1 MKTVFVSIATVVTIS
16 VMAAVH
22 WSSDAIINALK
33 QGDADKLSTYFDTFI
48 DIKLPEKEEIKN
60 VSKNQATIAIK
71 SFFETAAIKGFE
83 VTSQRELG
91 GTKYMTGKLTSNGK
105 TYNITLMMK
114 SKGDEVT
121 IITIRIG

>member
-33 QGDADKLSTYFDTFI
+33 QGDADKLSAYFDTFI

>member
-1 MKTVFVSIATVVTIS
+1 MKTVFVSIVTVVTMS

-33 QGDADKLSTYFDTFI
+33 QGDAEKLSTYFDTFI

-60 VSKNQATIAIK
+60 VSKNQASIAIK

-91 GTKYMTGKLTSNGK
+91 GTKYMTGKLIGNGK

-114 SKGDEVT
+114 SKGDEVA

>member
-1 MKTVFVSIATVVTIS
+1 
-16 VMAAVH
+16 MAAVH

-114 SKGDEVT
+114 SKGDEVA